1 MRYDLVT
8 YVLGWI
14 LLCLGAS
21 MLCPLIVAW
30 CYNEPTGAFWLSILL
45 VVVVGWAMTR
55 LRPGDE
61 ARGELSAR
69 EGFLI
74 VSGGWILSGLFGAIP
89 FFLDGTFVTQ
99 SPEQFSPMTSIQ
111 SFTDSAFETISGF
124 TTTGASVLTDFEAPS
139 KSMFFW
145 RSLTHWLGGMGIIV
159 LSLAI
164 LPVIGV
170 GGMQMFRAE
179 VPGPVKDRLKPRISD
194 TAKTL
199 WMVYVLVSLVETL
212 LLWLGPMDLFD
223 ALCHTFG
230 TMATGGF
237 ATKGESIGEYNSS
250 YVNIVVT
257 VFMIIAGANFA
268 LHYRFLTGER
278 KAYFKSQECLVYLG
292 IICVA
297 LVLVTG
303 ALQYYGS
310 EENFGAN
317 LEHAAFQVASILTT
331 TGYCS
336 TDFENWPHLATMVLF
351 LLMVIGGCAG
361 STGGGAKVIRVML
374 TFKVGYREVLRLIR
388 PKAVYLIRVDR
399 RPVPEKV
406 IAGIVG
412 FIILYVG
419 ICAVSML
426 FVSSFHIS
434 FVTSMTATV
443 ACLSNIGPGLEL
455 VGPFDNYSW
464 LPIPV
469 KWWLMFLMV
478 LGRLEI
484 YSILVLLAPSFWRR

>member
-159 LSLAI
+159 LAI
-164 LPVIGV
+164 AVLPLVGV
-170 GGMQMFRAE
+170 GGLRLFRAE
-179 VPGPVKDRLKPRISD
+179 VPGPTADRIRPRVVE
-194 TAKTL
+194 TARTL
-199 WMVYVLVSLVETL
+199 WLIYLGLTVVETVL
-212 LLWLGPMDLFD
+212 LAIGGMDLFD
-223 ALCHTFG
+223 AVCHAFG
-230 TMATGGF
+230 TVATGGF
-237 ATKGESIGEYNSS
+237 STKNASIGYYPSS
-250 YVNIVVT
+250 YIQIVVG
-257 VFMIIAGANFA
+257 VFMFLAGTNFA
-268 LHYRFLTGER
+268 LHYAALRGNFRAFWRDPEFRVFT
-278 KAYFKSQECLVYLG
+278 G
-292 IICVA
+292 IILISTLLCTFS
-297 LVLVTG
+297 L
-303 ALQYYGS
+303 
-310 EENFGAN
+310 
-317 LEHAAFQVASILTT
+317 HFQGIL
-331 TGYCS
+331 Y
-336 TDFENWPHLATMVLF
+336 LF
-351 LLMVIGGCAG
+351 LLWLFE
-361 STGGGAKVIRVML
+361 SH
-374 TFKVGYREVLRLIR
+374 
-388 PKAVYLIRVDR
+388 YL
-399 RPVPEKV
+399 
-406 IAGIVG
+406 
-412 FIILYVG
+412 
-419 ICAVSML
+419 
-426 FVSSFHIS
+426 
-434 FVTSMTATV
+434 
-443 ACLSNIGPGLEL
+443 
-455 VGPFDNYSW
+455 
-464 LPIPV
+464 
-469 KWWLMFLMV
+469 FL
-478 LGRLEI
+478 LQ
-484 YSILVLLAPSFWRR
+484 VLLHPILNQGLCVAVCL